1 MWFKNLA
8 LYRFTE
14 PFRAMAA
21 ELEARL
27 AHHPARAPG
36 SLELTT
42 IGWVPPLGRSGQ
54 QLVHTTSGQMMVCA
68 RKEERLLPA
77 AVVREVMDERIA
89 EIEEGELRR
98 VSRKERDA
106 MREEIVLD
114 LMPKAFTRSRLT
126 HAYLD
131 PQDGWLIVDAASRKG
146 AEELVVLLRQSLD
159 TLPVTPPAP
168 SLSPVAVL
176 TQWLG
181 GEALPSDFVLEDEC
195 ELKHPSEA
203 GGIVRC
209 RRQDLESSEIR
220 VHLEAGKQAVKVAL
234 TWNDRLSCV
243 LTDQLEVKRLRFLD
257 LVQEEAQ
264 DVAAEDPAA
273 RFDADF
279 AIMGGEL
286 RRFLGRLAEVFEVP
300 PVAAH
305 RPRAAG
311 GAL

>member
-14 PFRAMAA
+14 PYRIKTDD
-21 ELEARL
+21 LEAGL
-27 AHHPARAPG
+27 ARHPARAPG

-42 IGWVPPLGRSGQ
+42 LGWVPPLGRGAP
-54 QLVHTTSGQMMVCA
+54 QLVHTTNGQMMVCA
-68 RKEERLLPA
+68 RREERLLPA
-77 AVVREVMDERIA
+77 AVVREVMNERIA

-106 MREEIVLD
+106 LREEIVQD

-126 HAYLD
+126 YAYLD
-131 PQDGWLIVDAASRKG
+131 PRDGWLVVDAASRKA

-168 SLSPVAVL
+168 AVPPVAVL
-176 TQWLG
+176 TGWLG
-181 GEALPSDFVLEDEC
+181 GEGLPGDLVLEDEC
-195 ELKHPSEA
+195 ELKHPSED
-203 GGIVRC
+203 GGVVRC

-220 VHLEAGKQAVKVAL
+220 VHLDAGKQAVKVAL

-286 RRFLGRLAEVFEVP
+286 RRFLGRLVEVFEIP
-300 PVAAH
+300 PLVAERSRTAS
-305 RPRAAG
+305 
-311 GAL
+311 GAF